1 MNYVLFCPPGQKNE
15 YQQAVKSTS
24 NNVLGV
30 ETVIAEKA
38 LSEIKNKYNPHG
50 IVIVD
55 STPLKDD
62 YDIKTA
68 INFLRTNY
76 KYLRIIYIFP
86 PGSDETYKSELI
98 EYLNEQGVYDY
109 ISRKITA
116 EEFAEVFASPMS
128 KQQAEDFNSRVIKKV
143 RKKKRRRLSLPFNSK
158 LLYIIGGAVVLI
170 VLAVIILLFSSSGN
184 GNGAGDTEATEP
196 TAEEITEPVTEAP
209 TEKETELFLE
219 EPTEAMHSTEADT
232 PTEAV
237 EPKENPSQEPE
248 EEQPQQSY
256 NNSDGSREYTPEPE
270 PIHNNNSSALSS
282 ETPPSSTSS
291 SKQDASSQTNQ
302 TSTSSS
308 SESSSAVSQIEDDG
322 RITLSVNKT
331 KINVG
336 EQLTV
341 KVSGLAASRGCDW
354 NIDNSEILKFVSGNT
369 TQVIVKAVGSGMT
382 VVTAKAKS
390 NGATATLIITVE

>member
-1 MNYVLFCPPGQKNE
+1 MNYVLFCPAGQKNE

-55 STPLKDD
+55 STPLKVD

-98 EYLNEQGVYDY
+98 EFLNEQGVYDY

-143 RKKKRRRLSLPFNSK
+143 RKKK
-158 LLYIIGGAVVLI
+158 GG
-170 VLAVIILLFSSSGN
+170 
-184 GNGAGDTEATEP
+184 DY
-196 TAEEITEPVTEAP
+196 
-209 TEKETELFLE
+209 LFLL
-219 EPTEAMHSTEADT
+219 
-232 PTEAV
+232 
-237 EPKENPSQEPE
+237 
-248 EEQPQQSY
+248 
-256 NNSDGSREYTPEPE
+256 
-270 PIHNNNSSALSS
+270 ISSFCI
-282 ETPPSSTSS
+282 
-291 SKQDASSQTNQ
+291 
-302 TSTSSS
+302 
-308 SESSSAVSQIEDDG
+308 SSAV
-322 RITLSVNKT
+322 
-331 KINVG
+331 
-336 EQLTV
+336 QLF
-341 KVSGLAASRGCDW
+341 L
-354 NIDNSEILKFVSGNT
+354 LF
-369 TQVIVKAVGSGMT
+369 
-382 VVTAKAKS
+382 
-390 NGATATLIITVE
+390 